1 MVADGENV
9 DPVVKKIIRQVEYY
23 FGDFNLPRDKFLQ
36 EETKSDDGWVTMETM
51 LKFKRLSELSKDEKV
66 IVAALKQ
73 SKAGL
78 LEVSEDGSKIRRDPA
93 IPLPENT
100 EESRKLLEARTAYA
114 KGFNK
119 ETTTLDELLDY
130 YNEANPDVVSIQMR
144 NYCEKKGKEKVWK
157 FKGSI
162 FLTFKTEDAAKAFVA
177 KEEKYKEETLL
188 KKFQKDYLEEKKKE
202 MEEKKN
208 KYQKKDKKP
217 KTEGADGKE
226 EAEEKQEEEF
236 KLPKGSVL
244 KLTGLGGEITRE
256 DIKEVLKD
264 ECSVNIDKDG
274 GDIAFI
280 TYEKGEA
287 EAKLCAIS
295 IEGVW
300 WCTSSQV
307 VELLGCWR
315 GRDILSLM
323 VRMKE
328 VPVQELRLCA
338 SSLLSLFKKCEAD
351 AAILTEVRKGAKYLI
366 LYRLRELPLLFNAF
380 SKDRTKFD
388 QLLMEVT
395 RWLKL

>member
-1 MVADGENV
+1 
-9 DPVVKKIIRQVEYY
+9 
-23 FGDFNLPRDKFLQ
+23 
-36 EETKSDDGWVTMETM
+36 M

-119 ETTTLDELLDY
+119 ETTTLDELLDH

-144 NYCEKKGKEKVWK
+144 NYCEKKGKEK
-157 FKGSI
+157 
-162 FLTFKTEDAAKAFVA
+162 
-177 KEEKYKEETLL
+177 
-188 KKFQKDYLEEKKKE
+188 
-202 MEEKKN
+202 EEKKN

-217 KTEGADGKE
+217 KSEGADGKE

-287 EAKLCAIS
+287 EAKIRFKT
-295 IEGVW
+295 EG
-300 WCTSSQV
+300 
-307 VELLGCWR
+307 
-315 GRDILSLM
+315 
-323 VRMKE
+323 
-328 VPVQELRLCA
+328 
-338 SSLLSLFKKCEAD
+338 
-351 AAILTEVRKGAKYLI
+351 GAKA
-366 LYRLRELPLLFNAF
+366 PAAAWVA
-380 SKDRTKFD
+380 KD
-388 QLLMEVT
+388 
-395 RWLKL
+395 KLEIKGMTIV

>member
-1 MVADGENV
+1 
-9 DPVVKKIIRQVEYY
+9 
-23 FGDFNLPRDKFLQ
+23 
-36 EETKSDDGWVTMETM
+36 M

-144 NYCEKKGKEKVWK
+144 NYCEKKGKEK
-157 FKGSI
+157 
-162 FLTFKTEDAAKAFVA
+162 E
-177 KEEKYKEETLL
+177 
-188 KKFQKDYLEEKKKE
+188 KE

-217 KTEGADGKE
+217 KAEGADGKE

-287 EAKLCAIS
+287 EAKIRFKT
-295 IEGVW
+295 EGGAKAPAAAWVAKDKLEIKGM
-300 WCTSSQV
+300 TIVGS
-307 VELLGCWR
+307 LLEGEEEEQFLKDSAQDLKNRRNKNKGQKFGQKRRGGGHHGHGGKR
-315 GRDILSLM
+315 GR
-323 VRMKE
+323 
-328 VPVQELRLCA
+328 
-338 SSLLSLFKKCEAD
+338 
-351 AAILTEVRKGAKYLI
+351 
-366 LYRLRELPLLFNAF
+366 
-380 SKDRTKFD
+380 
-388 QLLMEVT
+388 
-395 RWLKL
+395 

>member
-9 DPVVKKIIRQVEYY
+9 DPVAKKIIRQVEYY

-36 EETKSDDGWVTMETM
+36 EETKSDNGWVTMETM
-51 LKFKRLSELSKDEKV
+51 LKFKRLSDLSKDEKV
-66 IVAALKQ
+66 IVEALKQ

-119 ETTTLDELLDY
+119 ESSTLDELIEY
-130 YNEANPDVVSIQMR
+130 YNESNPDVVSIQMR

-162 FLTFKTEDAAKAFVA
+162 FLTFKTEEAAKAFVE
-177 KEEKYKEETLL
+177 KEEKYKEGALL

-202 MEEKKN
+202 MDEKRNKFGKN
-208 KYQKKDKKP
+208 KDKKP
-217 KTEGADGKE
+217 KAEGADGKE
-226 EAEEKQEEEF
+226 EVEVKQEEEF
-236 KLPKGSVL
+236 TLPKGSVL

-264 ECSVNIDKDG
+264 QCSVNIDKDG

-287 EAKLCAIS
+287 EAKIRFKT
-295 IEGVW
+295 EGGAKAPAAAWVAKDK
-300 WCTSSQV
+300 
-307 VELLGCWR
+307 VEIKGMTIVGSLLEGEEEDQFLKDSAQDLKNRRNKNKGQKFGQKRRGGGHHGHGGKR
-315 GRDILSLM
+315 GR
-323 VRMKE
+323 R
-328 VPVQELRLCA
+328 
-338 SSLLSLFKKCEAD
+338 
-351 AAILTEVRKGAKYLI
+351 
-366 LYRLRELPLLFNAF
+366 
-380 SKDRTKFD
+380 
-388 QLLMEVT
+388 
-395 RWLKL
+395 

>member
-1 MVADGENV
+1 
-9 DPVVKKIIRQVEYY
+9 
-23 FGDFNLPRDKFLQ
+23 
-36 EETKSDDGWVTMETM
+36 M

-119 ETTTLDELLDY
+119 ETTTLDKLLDY

-202 MEEKKN
+202 MEE
-208 KYQKKDKKP
+208 
-217 KTEGADGKE
+217 EI
-226 EAEEKQEEEF
+226 

-287 EAKLCAIS
+287 EAKIRFKT
-295 IEGVW
+295 EGGAKAPAAAWVAKDKLEIKGM
-300 WCTSSQV
+300 TIV
-307 VELLGCWR
+307 G
-315 GRDILSLM
+315 
-323 VRMKE
+323 
-328 VPVQELRLCA
+328 
-338 SSLLSLFKKCEAD
+338 SLLEGEEEDQFL
-351 AAILTEVRKGAKYLI
+351 
-366 LYRLRELPLLFNAF
+366 
-380 SKDRTKFD
+380 KDSAQD
-388 QLLMEVT
+388 
-395 RWLKL
+395 LKNRRNKNRGQKRRGGGHHGHGGKRG

>member
-1 MVADGENV
+1 MG
-9 DPVVKKIIRQVEYY
+9 
-23 FGDFNLPRDKFLQ
+23 FLQ
-36 EETKSDDGWVTMETM
+36 EETKSDDGWVAMETM

-66 IVAALKQ
+66 VVAALKQ

-119 ETTTLDELLDY
+119 ETTALDELLDY

-274 GDIAFI
+274 GDIDFI
-280 TYEKGEA
+280 TYEEGEEEDKFLKDSA
-287 EAKLCAIS
+287 QDLKNRRNKN
-295 IEGVW
+295 
-300 WCTSSQV
+300 
-307 VELLGCWR
+307 R
-315 GRDILSLM
+315 GRSAGVVD
-323 VRMKE
+323 
-328 VPVQELRLCA
+328 
-338 SSLLSLFKKCEAD
+338 
-351 AAILTEVRKGAKYLI
+351 T
-366 LYRLRELPLLFNAF
+366 
-380 SKDRTKFD
+380 
-388 QLLMEVT
+388 
-395 RWLKL
+395 

>member
-1 MVADGENV
+1 MG
-9 DPVVKKIIRQVEYY
+9 
-23 FGDFNLPRDKFLQ
+23 
-36 EETKSDDGWVTMETM
+36 
-51 LKFKRLSELSKDEKV
+51 
-66 IVAALKQ
+66 
-73 SKAGL
+73 
-78 LEVSEDGSKIRRDPA
+78 EVSEDGSKIRRDPA

-119 ETTTLDELLDY
+119 ETTTLDELLDH

-162 FLTFKTEDAAKAFVA
+162 FLIFKTEDAAKAFVA

-217 KTEGADGKE
+217 KSEGADGKE

-264 ECSVNIDKDG
+264 ECSVNIEKDG

-287 EAKLCAIS
+287 EAKIRFITEDGAKAAAAWVAKDKVEIK
-295 IEGVW
+295 GM
-300 WCTSSQV
+300 TV
-307 VELLGCWR
+307 VG
-315 GRDILSLM
+315 
-323 VRMKE
+323 
-328 VPVQELRLCA
+328 
-338 SSLLSLFKKCEAD
+338 SLLEGEEEEQFLKDSAQDLKNRRNKN
-351 AAILTEVRKGAKYLI
+351 KGQ
-366 LYRLRELPLLFNAF
+366 
-380 SKDRTKFD
+380 KFG
-388 QLLMEVT
+388 QK
-395 RWLKL
+395 RRGGGHHGHGGK

>member
-1 MVADGENV
+1 
-9 DPVVKKIIRQVEYY
+9 
-23 FGDFNLPRDKFLQ
+23 
-36 EETKSDDGWVTMETM
+36 M

-66 IVAALKQ
+66 IVDALKQ

-100 EESRKLLEARTAYA
+100 EASRKLLEARTAYA

-119 ETTTLDELLDY
+119 ETTTLDELLDH

-144 NYCEKKGKEKVWK
+144 NYCEKKGKEKAWK

-162 FLTFKTEDAAKAFVA
+162 FMTFKTEDAAKAFVA
-177 KEEKYKEETLL
+177 KE
-188 KKFQKDYLEEKKKE
+188 
-202 MEEKKN
+202 
-208 KYQKKDKKP
+208 KKDKKP
-217 KTEGADGKE
+217 KSEGADGKE

-256 DIKEVLKD
+256 DIKEGLKD

-287 EAKLCAIS
+287 EAKIRFKT
-295 IEGVW
+295 EGGAKAPAAAWVAKDKLEIKGM
-300 WCTSSQV
+300 TIVGS
-307 VELLGCWR
+307 LLEGEEEDKFLKDSAQDLKNRRNKNRGQKRRGGGHHGHGGKR
-315 GRDILSLM
+315 GR
-323 VRMKE
+323 R
-328 VPVQELRLCA
+328 
-338 SSLLSLFKKCEAD
+338 
-351 AAILTEVRKGAKYLI
+351 
-366 LYRLRELPLLFNAF
+366 
-380 SKDRTKFD
+380 
-388 QLLMEVT
+388 
-395 RWLKL
+395 